1 MTANKKNIFVSVAKL
16 WPFIEKSKKIKIYI
30 YAFLTIL
37 SAFADLLS
45 IGAVIP
51 FIVVF
56 TEPENL
62 YNIELLKYLFNSFQ
76 INEISEIQLFLFLFF
91 SFAVILAGIIKISLN
106 WYQSRLSYD
115 VAADLGNMVFSS
127 AVSQPFEYHLRK
139 NSSEIVSTVANKANI
154 VADNIIHPLLSFLLA
169 IITFIAI
176 ATFLLFIN
184 ALITSVIFLSIF
196 IIYVIIVII
205 TKKHIQ
211 KASLEINRNFDVI
224 MKTLK
229 ETFEGIR
236 YVLLTSSQ
244 KVFIKT
250 HMKSEKSLRSSQ
262 ADISFASVFPR
273 SVIESIA
280 LLIFAVVVYFF
291 IEPDKGSFEFISF
304 MGAIAMGISR
314 LLPVIQQAYFG
325 WTKLSGARAVI
336 DDTLDYLKDFKNE
349 EVLKTQNI
357 NLEKLDFKK
366 CIELK
371 DINFKYD
378 VNSKNH
384 ILKNVNLVIPRANK
398 IGITGISGSGKSTL
412 IDLIMGFLKP
422 TSGTI
427 FVDDIQL
434 SKNLIDRWQKNIS
447 LVPQNIFLS
456 DSSIASNIAFGIKE
470 ENIDLKKVEEL
481 IKITQLTEFV
491 NNLGSGIH
499 YIVGEDGK
507 NISYGQKQRIAIA
520 RALYRDSDLLVI
532 DEGTSALDKFTQS
545 EIIKALNNLE
555 NKPTIIMIAHRIEIL
570 DDFDNIYEVIDGT
583 LKDYK

>member
-1 MTANKKNIFVSVAKL
+1 MNNNKKNIFISVAKL
-16 WPFIEKSKKIKIYI
+16 WPFIEKKKKFKIYI
-30 YAFLTIL
+30 YAFLTVL

-56 TEPENL
+56 TEPESL
-62 YNIELLKYLFNSFQ
+62 YNIELLEYLFNFFQ
-76 INEISEIQLFLFLFF
+76 VNEISEIQLLLFLFF
-91 SFAVILAGIIKISLN
+91 SSAIILAGIIKISLN

-127 AVSQPFEYHLRK
+127 ALSQPFEYHLNK
-139 NSSEIVSTVANKANI
+139 NSNEIVSTIANKANI

-169 IITFIAI
+169 IVTFFAI
-176 ATFLLFIN
+176 ATFLLFLN
-184 ALITSVIFLSIF
+184 ALITSIIFLSIF
-196 IIYVIIVII
+196 LIYVIILLI

-211 KASLEINRNFDVI
+211 KASLEINHNFDVI
-224 MKTLK
+224 MKTLR
-229 ETFEGIR
+229 EALEGIR

-244 KVFIKT
+244 KVFINIHK
-250 HMKSEKSLRSSQ
+250 KSEQTLRSSQ

-273 SVIESIA
+273 SIIESIA
-280 LLIFAVVVYFF
+280 LLIFALVVYLF
-291 IEPDKGSFEFISF
+291 IDPEKGSFEFISL
-304 MGAIAMGISR
+304 MGAIVMGIQR

-325 WTKLSGARAVI
+325 WTKLSGAKAVI
-336 DDTLDYLKDFKNE
+336 DDTLSYLTNFNDGNDIE
-349 EVLKTQNI
+349 IENL
-357 NLEKLDFKK
+357 NLEKLHFNNCIKLIDVDFTY
-366 CIELK
+366 
-371 DINFKYD
+371 DID
-378 VNSKNH
+378 SKNK
-384 ILKNVNLVIPRANK
+384 ILNHVNLEIPRGSK
-398 IGITGISGSGKSTL
+398 IGITGVSGSGKSTL

-422 TSGTI
+422 TYGSI
-427 FVDDIQL
+427 FVDDVQL

-456 DSSIASNIAFGIKE
+456 DSSIASNIAFGIE
-470 ENIDLKKVEEL
+470 ESNIDLKKVEE
-481 IKITQLTEFV
+481 IINVTQLTEFV
-491 NNLGSGIH
+491 NNLNNGVN
-499 YIVGEDGK
+499 YVVGEDGK

-555 NKPTIIMIAHRIEIL
+555 NKPAIIMIAHRIEIL
-570 DDFDNIYEVIDGT
+570 DDFDNIYEVIDGA